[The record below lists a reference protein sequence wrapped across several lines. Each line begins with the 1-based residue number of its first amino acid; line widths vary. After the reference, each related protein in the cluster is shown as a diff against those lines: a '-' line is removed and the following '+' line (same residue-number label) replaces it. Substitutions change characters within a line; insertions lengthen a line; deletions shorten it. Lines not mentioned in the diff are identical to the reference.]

1 MSFEIISAN
10 YNNARFLAN
19 YFDSIIN
26 SIDIPTSIIIVDDCS
41 TDNSVDII
49 KSYFGKINIKLIL
62 NDKNIGFANS
72 LNIALNELKEPY
84 FARLDPD
91 DVVYPDRFSTQI
103 KFLQQNPEID
113 IVGTNVNYV
122 LNGESKKYSDVLID
136 ESDILT
142 KISKGILPVIHGT
155 IMGKSKV
162 LREFRYKQEF
172 VPAEDYDLFA
182 YAIFSGYRVSN
193 IVDVLTYVTI
203 HENSISNDLKFL
215 TIKKRFSLANK
226 YFKFNK
232 SLVGLYFEYIHQLF
246 YRRYLFDNT
255 TVRHFYLLISAS
267 TMPIKTLKKIKKN
280 IL

>member
-10 YNNARFLAN
+10 YNNARFLAK

-26 SIDIPTSIIIVDDCS
+26 SFDIPTRIIIVDDCS

-49 KSYFGKINIKLIL
+49 KSYSGKINIKLIL

-72 LNIALNELKEPY
+72 LNKALNELKEPY

-91 DVVYPDRFSTQI
+91 DAVYPDRFSTQI

-122 LNGESKKYSDVLID
+122 LNGESKKDSDVLID
-136 ESDILT
+136 EIDILT

-182 YAIFSGYRVSN
+182 YAIYSGYRVSN
-193 IVDVLTYVTI
+193 LVDVLTYVTI

-232 SLVGLYFEYIHQLF
+232 SLVGSYFEYLHQLF
-246 YRRYLFDNT
+246 YRKYLFNST
-255 TVRHFYLLISAS
+255 FVRYFYLLISAS
-267 TMPIKTLKKIKKN
+267 SMPKKSFKKFLKN

>member
-49 KSYFGKINIKLIL
+49 KSYFGKINIKIIL
-62 NDKNIGFANS
+62 NYRNICFANS
-72 LNIALNELKEPY
+72 LNIALNELKETY

-232 SLVGLYFEYIHQLF
+232 SLVGSYFEYIHQLF
-246 YRRYLFDNT
+246 YRRYLFENT

-267 TMPIKTLKKIKKN
+267 TMPIKTLKKIIRN